1 MGKRRSAGR
10 APGDVERK
18 TEEKEKEK
26 RRERG
31 APFSL
36 IPLPVSFI
44 SLYTATTMN
53 KACLSSKKCVASTS
67 RLVAATQ
74 NKVSRVSRSRFSSS
88 RMIRADWLSEHL
100 NSGGFIGSPT
110 NVAVCTATAT
120 MLFAVRYGYA
130 PGTARNAKLEKGL
143 NLVDSGSDM
152 LTGDPMG
159 MTFVDV
165 LAAGSFGHVI
175 AAGMILGLKNMG
187 QL

>member
-1 MGKRRSAGR
+1 MGKRKRS
-10 APGDVERK
+10 
-18 TEEKEKEK
+18 
-26 RRERG
+26 
-31 APFSL
+31 PFSL

-74 NKVSRVSRSRFSSS
+74 NKVSRVSPS

-165 LAAGSFGHVI
+165 LAAGSFGHVL

>member
-1 MGKRRSAGR
+1 MGR
-10 APGDVERK
+10 ERK
-18 TEEKEKEK
+18 K
-26 RRERG
+26 ERG
-31 APFSL
+31 EEPDTL
-36 IPLPVSFI
+36 PVPLPPCQYPYI
-44 SLYTATTMN
+44 HRLPTMN

-110 NVAVCTATAT
+110 NVAVCTGTAI

-143 NLVDSGSDM
+143 NLADSGSDM

-165 LAAGSFGHVI
+165 LAAGSFGHVL

>member
-1 MGKRRSAGR
+1 MGKRKRS
-10 APGDVERK
+10 
-18 TEEKEKEK
+18 
-26 RRERG
+26 
-31 APFSL
+31 
-36 IPLPVSFI
+36 PLQPDTNASILI

-165 LAAGSFGHVI
+165 LAAGSFGHVL